1 MSLSYNHQRGE
12 RLLNDHLY
20 NMPRALFVTV
30 SYSPSC
36 RRSIFL
42 HSPTDEA
49 PERFWPSH
57 LGYTS
62 FLETPQTWYVFSP
75 HPYPCADLC
84 RFRTGGIAEPEDND
98 MIAALADEDDDEM
111 PPLIYEAT
119 PAVSQCC
126 GSRGSNK
133 LRGKL

>member
-36 RRSIFL
+36 RRSIFH

-49 PERFWPSH
+49 LERFWPSH
-57 LGYTS
+57 LGYAS
-62 FLETPQTWYVFSP
+62 FLETSQTW
-75 HPYPCADLC
+75 
-84 RFRTGGIAEPEDND
+84 FRTGGIAEPEDND

-111 PPLIYEAT
+111 PPLIYEAMS
-119 PAVSQCC
+119 AVSQCC
-126 GSRGSNK
+126 GSRGCNK
-133 LRGKL
+133 LKAKL